1 MDIRQYTDPITGI
14 DFTGLADNEGNITV
28 DTAFNGPAMLKYDE
42 IAGTYTVPAYLLQYR
57 PTMTLNECAEYL
69 GVSRVRVSRMCSNG
83 SLKSV
88 KIRGSLVID
97 AASAEAAKNE
107 RD

>member
-14 DFTGLADNEGNITV
+14 DFTGLVDKKGNIMV
-28 DTAFNGPAMLKYDE
+28 DMAFNGPAMLKYDE
-42 IAGTYTVPAYLLQYR
+42 VAGTYTIPAYLLQYR

-69 GVSRVRVSRMCSNG
+69 DVSKVRVSRMCSNG
-83 SLKSV
+83 TLRAV

-97 AASAEAAKNE
+97 AESAEHYKE
-107 RD
+107 G

>member
-14 DFTGLADNEGNITV
+14 DFTGLVDNEGNITV

-42 IAGTYTVPAYLLQYR
+42 VAGTYTVPAYLLQYR
-57 PTMTLNECAEYL
+57 TTMTLNECAEYL

-107 RD
+107 RN

>member
-14 DFTGLADNEGNITV
+14 DFKGLTDNWGNITV
-28 DTAFNGPAMLKYDE
+28 DTAFNGLTILKYDE
-42 IAGTYTVPAYLLQYR
+42 VAGTYTVPAYLLQYR

-69 GVSRVRVSRMCSNG
+69 GVSKVRVSRMCSNG
-83 SLKSV
+83 TLMAV

-97 AASAEAAKNE
+97 AESAEHYKKE
-107 RD
+107 KE

>member
-14 DFTGLADNEGNITV
+14 DFKGLTDNQGNITV

-42 IAGTYTVPAYLLQYR
+42 VAGTYTVPAYLLQYR

>member
-14 DFTGLADNEGNITV
+14 DFKGLTDNQGNITV
-28 DTAFNGPAMLKYDE
+28 DTAFNGTAILKYDE
-42 IAGTYTVPAYLLQYR
+42 VAGTYAVPAYLLQHR

-83 SLKSV
+83 TLRAV

-97 AASAEAAKNE
+97 AESAEHYKE
-107 RD
+107 G

>member
-14 DFTGLADNEGNITV
+14 DFTGLVDNEGNITV

-42 IAGTYTVPAYLLQYR
+42 VAGTYTVPAYLLQHR